1 MITLYGVTEDGT
13 TVPVQVTEDGKLV
26 VHKEGGYTPGMDLE
40 AGTITS
46 GNIQSSG
53 NVTAASYLR
62 SDTSLDPSTDQSRQG
77 RWTLNPGAS
86 LNVANF
92 VDRSSGEEVTTVGIT
107 RVGDITTQGTIRTA
121 GSAYVGTY
129 QGSTDGV
136 SGCLSSKDGCVY
148 AQRSSSYTG
157 NGHLFRGLKGNTIV
171 FRVQASGAFA
181 IGDSL
186 AGMTKDGEIY
196 FTSRGQRYKIVVQNG
211 MCMADTY
218 TREQQIRDGLIPDID
233 TTDIVLPD

>member
-107 RVGDITTQGTIRTA
+107 RVGDITTQGGVTTSGSIVH
-121 GSAYVGTY
+121 SAYN
-129 QGSTDGV
+129 V
-136 SGCLSSKDGCVY
+136 SSD
-148 AQRSSSYTG
+148 
-157 NGHLFRGLKGNTIV
+157 
-171 FRVQASGAFA
+171 
-181 IGDSL
+181 
-186 AGMTKDGEIY
+186 
-196 FTSRGQRYKIVVQNG
+196 
-211 MCMADTY
+211 
-218 TREQQIRDGLIPDID
+218 DGLGCQVRADGAVCAA
-233 TTDIVLPD
+233 VLADSMLEFTFVSLEFVIWHDQFPGVCVPFQRQLGQAHRIA